1 MKRVMLF
8 AVVGVVVLGLSM
20 MAVYALEE
28 KPASQTKTGT
38 VKKVDVEGK
47 KIVVMVLRELTF
59 AVTADT
65 KIVQGDQAKTLAD
78 IKVGDKVTV
87 EYSLASPDNR
97 VASKITIQK

>member
-1 MKRVMLF
+1 MKKLMLCAAVL
-8 AVVGVVVLGLSM
+8 AVVFGLSV
-20 MAVYALEE
+20 MAVYAEE
-28 KPASQTKTGT
+28 GKPATQTKTGT
-38 VKKVDVEGK
+38 VKKVDLEGK

-59 AVTADT
+59 AVTNDT
-65 KIVQGDQAKTLAD
+65 KIVQGDEAKTLAD